1 MNLFSILLGKLI
13 ILMTRIL
20 GLGAGATWPGEII
33 LRLNKNFLKKMSS
46 KLPNG
51 IIVIS
56 GTNGKTTTSAMI
68 SSILMQNDLKV
79 LNNPSGANLLNGIAS
94 AFISDAKLNG
104 KLKSNVAVLEIDEAN
119 LPQVIK
125 QINPNII
132 LLLNLSRDQ
141 LDRYGEVEIILE
153 KWIDAINKGSN
164 KTKVV
169 INNEDVRLIKIPDKI
184 KNEVIYFSD
193 QINQNW
199 PCNLPGR
206 YNKLNTLAAVEV
218 AKLLDIPFNIIQTA
232 LKNFRPAFGRGEE
245 FIINNKK
252 IKIFLAKNPAS
263 FNNNLEMI
271 LDKPLPPPN
280 LPLIKG
286 KKNHLPNQHIQ
297 SILFILNDNIPD
309 GRDVSWIFDINP
321 EQLQKACKNKNI
333 FISGTR
339 HYDMALR
346 LKYAGINCKNF
357 WCSSDVE
364 KMIETMVQQMNDGEL
379 GLILPTYSAM
389 LESRKILVGR
399 KIL

>member
-13 ILMTRIL
+13 ILLTRIL

-33 LRLNKNFLKKMSS
+33 LRLNKNFLKKMSA

-56 GTNGKTTTSAMI
+56 GTNGKTTTSAMV
-68 SSILMQNDLKV
+68 SSILIQNNLKV

-94 AFISDAKLNG
+94 AFIKDAKLNG

-153 KWIDAINKGSN
+153 KWVDAINNSSD
-164 KTKVV
+164 KTKII
-169 INNEDVRLIKIPDKI
+169 INNEDGRLIKIPDKI

-193 QINQNW
+193 PINQNW

-218 AKLLDIPFNIIQTA
+218 VKLLNIPFNIIQTA
-232 LKNFRPAFGRGEE
+232 LKNFKPAFGRGEK
-245 FIINNKK
+245 FIIDKK
-252 IKIFLAKNPAS
+252 IIKIFLAKNPAS
-263 FNNNLEMI
+263 FNANLEMI
-271 LDKPLPPPN
+271 LDKPLPPPS

-286 KKNHLPNQHIQ
+286 KENHQSIQHIQ

-321 EQLQKACKNKNI
+321 EQLKKVCENKKI

-339 HYDMALR
+339 HYDMALC
-346 LKYAGINCKNF
+346 LKYAGVNCKNF
-357 WCSSDVE
+357 WCSSDIK
-364 KMIETMVQQMNDGEL
+364 KMIETMIQQMNEGEL

-389 LESRKILVGR
+389 LESRKVLVGR